1 MNIEDRKL
9 FIPCYKEHIEP
20 VYCKLINDNFSEYT
34 KKQILKEVGVFRG
47 GFYNT
52 FLSSLK
58 TIFGSANAKQGYFYE
73 KRMYAVYDALK
84 ELGMDTKSDI
94 CNEVLLKYVGIT
106 NYEISEEFSKIIL
119 AELELPKKV
128 FKRLPTISR
137 KLFYKKKTREI
148 FTSEMQ
154 KLFDL
159 MIENFDEDVI
169 TYKRDIDHCIIKD
182 EKIFIVESK
191 TRERHQPHNA
201 YGDVK
206 KLLETWA
213 GLTYALLKK
222 AKLSGEDITVD
233 WNTIGMLF
241 VMNELSTEEAIKYVK
256 YFPPFYSNNLN
267 KGGVISGS
275 DFYWYF
281 LGVNFDD
288 ILAVE
293 KYLSG
298 YVAKNAITLIE
309 DLKKRLHKNIK
320 VAKEE
325 YNNYIENLK

>member
-1 MNIEDRKL
+1 MNIQERKL
-9 FIPCYKEHIEP
+9 FVPCYKNN
-20 VYCKLINDNFSEYT
+20 INDVFENLARNNFSEYT
-34 KKQILKEVGVFRG
+34 KRELLKDIGDFRG
-47 GFYNT
+47 GFYNP
-52 FLSSLK
+52 FLSGLK
-58 TIFGSANAKQGYFYE
+58 TLFGSTNAKQGYFYE
-73 KRMYAVYDALK
+73 KRMYAVYKTLK
-84 ELGMDTKSDI
+84 ELGIDCKSDI
-94 CNEVLLKYVGIT
+94 CNEILLEYAGIS
-106 NYEISEEFSKIIL
+106 NYEMSEDFSKIVL

-128 FKRLPTISR
+128 FSKLPNISK
-137 KLFYKKKTREI
+137 KLFYKKKSREI
-148 FTSEMQ
+148 FTSEMR
-154 KLFDL
+154 KIFDL
-159 MIENFDEDVI
+159 MVEYFEEDVVK
-169 TYKRDIDHCIIKD
+169 YKRDIDHCIIKD

-191 TRERHQPHNA
+191 TKERHQPHNA

-222 AKLSGEDITVD
+222 SKSSDKNIEVEWD
-233 WNTIGMLF
+233 TIGMLF
-241 VMNELSTEEAIKYVK
+241 VMNELTTEETIKYVK

-267 KGGVISGS
+267 KGGAISGR

-281 LGVNFDD
+281 FGVDYDD

-293 KYLSG
+293 KYLSE

-325 YNNYIENLK
+325 YNNYINNLK